1 MCITPICN
9 AGAWRQR
16 EAVVAALI
24 ELFPSYSRLRLMR
37 QWGGIVDISPDT
49 SPIIGKT
56 PIDNFYISCGWGTG
70 GYKAIPAG
78 GDTLAHTIVNDAPHP
93 LIEAFALSRFSRG
106 ALVDEGAAAGVDH

>member
-1 MCITPICN
+1 MSTTPTCS
-9 AGAWRQR
+9 AAVSPTT
-16 EAVVAALI
+16 EAVIAAII

-56 PIDNFYISCGWGTG
+56 PIENLYISCGWGTG

-93 LIEAFALSRFSRG
+93 LDRIVLPVAVHARR
-106 ALVDEGAAAGVDH
+106 ADR